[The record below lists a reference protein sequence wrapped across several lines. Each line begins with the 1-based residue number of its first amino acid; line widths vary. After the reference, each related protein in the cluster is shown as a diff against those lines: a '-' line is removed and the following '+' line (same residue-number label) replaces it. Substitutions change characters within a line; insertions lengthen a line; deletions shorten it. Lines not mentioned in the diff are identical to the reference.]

1 MTSSSSVR
9 DAIYRLSTCYPCVG
23 VAMDRKESTAVV
35 TEEEGEE
42 EEEEEGRRQRCHTV
56 GLIGTTFRPVSD
68 GNLHM

>member
-1 MTSSSSVR
+1 
-9 DAIYRLSTCYPCVG
+9 
-23 VAMDRKESTAVV
+23 MDRKESTAVV